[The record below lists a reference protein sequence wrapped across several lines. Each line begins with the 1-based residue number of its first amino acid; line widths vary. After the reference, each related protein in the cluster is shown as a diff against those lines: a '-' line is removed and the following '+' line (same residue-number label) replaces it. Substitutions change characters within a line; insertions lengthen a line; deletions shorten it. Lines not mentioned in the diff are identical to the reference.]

1 MAVREEG
8 QTVARV
14 GVQRDVRRDAQRTA
28 PADAPTAVQTAVL
41 RAAAPASRGEVTV
54 SESPISSSAAA
65 IVQRSLE
72 TVAKRPGLPRQFVH
86 VLQVTV
92 VGLRKSQL
100 PRMAAALAYRTI
112 FGLIP
117 VLVIG
122 VIVLAAFS
130 NESEVRSLLH
140 KTLSFAGLDQ
150 VSLGAHAADDES
162 AFFQGDPGSAEATA
176 GSSGPL
182 GVEEWITGIIDR
194 GRKLNFGAVG
204 AIGAL
209 TLIYAA
215 LSMLVEI
222 EKAFN
227 QIYNA
232 PEGRSWARRV
242 TQYWTLMTLG
252 VIFLVLSFTIQEQT
266 LEFVKKGASM
276 GFLSNASQVILT
288 VGQFVATAI
297 ISTLALLIIYAVIPN
312 TRVQFVPALMGALF
326 AAILWETGKRGFSEY
341 IRFSAGY
348 SKLYGSIAIVPL
360 FMLWIYVT
368 WMIILL
374 GLQISHSLQ
383 LYRVATANGINEGV
397 LQTLGLVKDTRQV
410 RRTRIVDPATILG
423 VLQGVAARFAKG
435 KSADASRI
443 AAEAGIDESVVAE
456 MLDSLA
462 GAGILHRITD
472 ADREG
477 GYTLAKP
484 PESIPLADAIAVGE
498 SLVAAERGLLSPVLQ
513 DLSRQRCLLLNNRTL
528 ADILP
533 TRLAAAFP
541 VTLPTATA
549 DPVNATPAT
558 ATATPPAPQA
568 EPA

>member
-1 MAVREEG
+1 M
-8 QTVARV
+8 
-14 GVQRDVRRDAQRTA
+14 
-28 PADAPTAVQTAVL
+28 
-41 RAAAPASRGEVTV
+41 

-65 IVQRSLE
+65 LVQRSLE
-72 TVAKRPGLPRQFVH
+72 SVAKRPGLPRQFVH
-86 VLQVTV
+86 VLQVTI

-130 NESEVRSLLH
+130 DENEVRSLLH

-150 VSLGAHAADDES
+150 VSLGENAAQDES
-162 AFFQGDPGSAEATA
+162 AFFTGVDGVTEVAPASA
-176 GSSGPL
+176 GPL
-182 GVEEWITGIIDR
+182 GVEDWITGIIDR

-242 TQYWTLMTLG
+242 TQYWTLLTLG
-252 VIFLVLSFTIQEQT
+252 VLFLLASFTIQEQT

-276 GFLSNASQVILT
+276 GFLSDASQIILT
-288 VGQFVATAI
+288 IGQFVATAI
-297 ISTLALLIIYAVIPN
+297 VSTLALLLIYAVIPN
-312 TRVQFVPALMGALF
+312 TRVQFVPALMGAIF

-368 WMIILL
+368 WMIVLL

-383 LYRVATANGINEGV
+383 LYRIATANGINEGV

-410 RRTRIVDPATILG
+410 RRTRIVDPASILR
-423 VLQGVAARFAKG
+423 VLQCVTARFVKG

-443 AAEAGIDESVVAE
+443 AAEAGIDEAVVAE

-462 GAGILHRITD
+462 GAGMLHRITD

-498 SLVAAERGLLSPVLQ
+498 SLVAAERGLLSPVLE

-533 TRLAAAFP
+533 NGVGTSFP
-541 VTLPTATA
+541 VTLPTAVTV
-549 DPVNATPAT
+549 PTPEATSPAPASTDSAPAVAT
-558 ATATPPAPQA
+558 APLPAAAQQPQTT
-568 EPA
+568 

>member
-1 MAVREEG
+1 
-8 QTVARV
+8 
-14 GVQRDVRRDAQRTA
+14 
-28 PADAPTAVQTAVL
+28 
-41 RAAAPASRGEVTV
+41 
-54 SESPISSSAAA
+54 
-65 IVQRSLE
+65 
-72 TVAKRPGLPRQFVH
+72 
-86 VLQVTV
+86 
-92 VGLRKSQL
+92 
-100 PRMAAALAYRTI
+100 
-112 FGLIP
+112 
-117 VLVIG
+117 
-122 VIVLAAFS
+122 
-130 NESEVRSLLH
+130 
-140 KTLSFAGLDQ
+140 
-150 VSLGAHAADDES
+150 
-162 AFFQGDPGSAEATA
+162 
-176 GSSGPL
+176 
-182 GVEEWITGIIDR
+182 
-194 GRKLNFGAVG
+194 
-204 AIGAL
+204 
-209 TLIYAA
+209 
-215 LSMLVEI
+215 MLVEI

-276 GFLSNASQVILT
+276 GILSSASQVILT
-288 VGQFVATAI
+288 VGQFVATAA

-312 TRVQFVPALMGALF
+312 TRVHFVPALMGALF

-368 WMIILL
+368 WMIVLL

-383 LYRVATANGINEGV
+383 LYRVATANGINESV
-397 LQTLGLVKDTRQV
+397 LQTLGLVKDTRQT

-423 VLQGVAARFAKG
+423 VLQSVANRFNKG

-484 PESIPLADAIAVGE
+484 PESIALADAITVGE
-498 SLVAAERGLLSPVLQ
+498 SLVAAERGLLSPVLE
-513 DLSRQRCLLLNNRTL
+513 DLSRQRCLMLGGRTL

-533 TRLAAAFP
+533 NRASP
-541 VTLPTATA
+541 VIPAPA
-549 DPVNATPAT
+549 PQNVAQAPPSVAPAPMNVAPATPAPAVASLVPQSAAQT
-558 ATATPPAPQA
+558 STPQPENA
-568 EPA
+568 